1 MSKSRYQAPKG
12 TRDIMVPE
20 SNRISSVLKVF
31 EDTLNSGG
39 YGQIIS
45 PLFEEIGVFQR
56 IGGSSEVVTKEMFDF
71 YDKDPKS
78 PQHLALRPE
87 LTASICRAFAQHR
100 PVTPWKVWYQGP
112 QFRYEKPQAGRY
124 RQFLQVGA
132 ELLGTPDPHADI
144 EIIAIASNFFRKIG
158 LSGIKLLLNSLGDAN
173 SRKSYNK
180 ALVEYF
186 ASNQED
192 LSEQSQETMLKNP
205 LRVLD
210 SKRQEDQGVIEGAPL
225 ITDFLNS
232 DSVNHFHIVQDGLS
246 LLGIDYELTPRLVRG
261 LDYYTKT
268 TFEFVAPNLDSA
280 QNAVGGGGR
289 YDGLVEALGGPPTEG
304 IGFAIGIERT
314 LMACEAENILDS
326 SVQSLEVFIVDTT
339 GGKEALV
346 LSEELRQIGIRVD
359 RSFDQRSMKA
369 QMKAADRSG
378 AELAIIIGTD
388 ELNENQVTLR
398 DLRGEG
404 TQTVLDRQSLSKKL
418 PKILEETRK

>member
-1 MSKSRYQAPKG
+1 M
-12 TRDIMVPE
+12 
-20 SNRISSVLKVF
+20 
-31 EDTLNSGG
+31 
-39 YGQIIS
+39 
-45 PLFEEIGVFQR
+45 
-56 IGGSSEVVTKEMFDF
+56 
-71 YDKDPKS
+71 
-78 PQHLALRPE
+78 
-87 LTASICRAFAQHR
+87 
-100 PVTPWKVWYQGP
+100 
-112 QFRYEKPQAGRY
+112 
-124 RQFLQVGA
+124 
-132 ELLGTPDPHADI
+132 
-144 EIIAIASNFFRKIG
+144 ASNFFQKIG
-158 LSGIKLLLNSLGDAN
+158 LSDIKLHLNSLGDAD
-173 SRKSYNK
+173 SRKGYNT
-180 ALVEYF
+180 ALVEYLS
-186 ASNQED
+186 SNQEG
-192 LSEQSQETMLKNP
+192 LSKQSQETMLKNP

-210 SKRQEDQGVIEGAPL
+210 SKRQEDQGIIEDAPL

-232 DSVNHFHIVQDGLS
+232 DSVNHFDIVQEGLS
-246 LLGIDYELTPRLVRG
+246 LLSIDYELNPRLVRG

-268 TFEFVAPNLDSA
+268 TFEFVAPSLDTA

-314 LMACEAENILDS
+314 LLACEAENILDTS
-326 SVQSLEVFIVDTT
+326 SQSLEVFIVDTT

-404 TQTVLDRQSLSKKL
+404 TQIVLDRQSLSKKL
-418 PKILEETRK
+418 PKILEETTK

>member
-20 SNRISSVLKVF
+20 SNRISSVLKIF

-45 PLFEEIGVFQR
+45 PLFEDIGVFQR
-56 IGGSSEVVTKEMFDF
+56 IGGSSEIVTKEMFDLF
-71 YDKDPKS
+71 DKDPKS

-100 PVTPWKVWYQGP
+100 PITPWKVWYQGP

-144 EIIAIASNFFRKIG
+144 EVITMASNFFRKIG
-158 LSGIKLLLNSLGDAN
+158 LSDIKLLLNSLGDTN
-173 SRKSYNK
+173 SRESYNK
-180 ALVEYF
+180 ALVEYL
-186 ASNQED
+186 ASNQGD
-192 LSEQSQETMLKNP
+192 LSKQSQETMLKNP

-210 SKRQEDQGVIEGAPL
+210 SKRQEDQKIIEDAPL

-232 DSVNHFHIVQDGLS
+232 DSVNHFDIVQEGLS
-246 LLGIDYELTPRLVRG
+246 LLSIDYELNPRLVRG

-268 TFEFVAPNLDSA
+268 TFEFVAPSLDTA

-289 YDGLVEALGGPPTEG
+289 YDGLVESLGGPATEG

-314 LMACEAENILDS
+314 LLACEAENILDTS
-326 SVQSLEVFIVDTT
+326 NRSLEVFIVDTT

-404 TQTVLDRQSLSKKL
+404 TQIVLDRQSLSKKL
-418 PKILEETRK
+418 PKILEETTK